1 MEVGNITK
9 AAMYFQKF
17 SSLKLFKRT
26 ITFFGTV
33 LFNLFNE
40 SNINRWILGVT
51 QKIELRVTFK
61 FQLPNILPDFH
72 FQGVMNLH
80 WWTYMMLLMV
90 LKIKWCF
97 HFRQKKINTKEAHY
111 AICYSSRLQF
121 HRLEFSPKFVIA
133 NFHFRMSQKNAIFG
147 LEIFS
152 LTLEYEWKLRYS
164 KTFLKL
170 FALFGFSEDI
180 SLIEKFLFLLSQS

>member
-1 MEVGNITK
+1 MEIL
-9 AAMYFQKF
+9 QKLLCTF
-17 SSLKLFKRT
+17 KSFLHLSYSNTQLLFLGQCFLIFLMSQTLTDEFWGLHKKLNCAF
-26 ITFFGTV
+26 
-33 LFNLFNE
+33 
-40 SNINRWILGVT
+40 
-51 QKIELRVTFK
+51 VTFK

>member
-1 MEVGNITK
+1 MDFKQNHYGSWKYYKSCYVLSKVIQTHN
-9 AAMYFQKF
+9 YFF
-17 SSLKLFKRT
+17 V
-26 ITFFGTV
+26 TV

-40 SNINRWILGVT
+40 INIYRWILEVT
-51 QKIELRVTFK
+51 QKYELRFTFK

-80 WWTYMMLLMV
+80 WWTYVMLLMV
-90 LKIKWCF
+90 LKIKWCL
-97 HFRQKKINTKEAHY
+97 HFRQNKINTKEAHY
-111 AICYSSRLQF
+111 AICYSSRFQF
-121 HRLEFSPKFVIA
+121 HSLEFSPKFVIA
-133 NFHFRMSQKNAIFG
+133 SFHFCMPQKNAIFD

-170 FALFGFSEDI
+170 FVLFGFSEEI
-180 SLIEKFLFLLSQS
+180 